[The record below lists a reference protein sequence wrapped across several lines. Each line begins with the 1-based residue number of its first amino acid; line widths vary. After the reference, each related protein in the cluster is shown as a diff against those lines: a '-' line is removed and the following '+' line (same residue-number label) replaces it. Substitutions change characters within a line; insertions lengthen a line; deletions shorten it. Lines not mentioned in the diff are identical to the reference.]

1 MSKYPSLSVCMIVKN
16 EEENLPRALASV
28 RGVAD
33 ELIVVDTGSKDRT
46 VEIAREFGAKVFH
59 FDWCDDF
66 SAARNESIRH
76 ATKDYILW
84 LDGDDEFQSNHPGEL
99 RKILKIHR
107 GKAFH
112 FLVQLLSEDR
122 KDEYYQVRLFPR
134 RKDILFEGRVHE
146 QPNYSLRRSGIL
158 TLVTQL
164 RIVHH
169 GYISPEN
176 IVQKLERNLKILE
189 AEQAEKKGDI
199 IVRFFRAKTTMG
211 LHRVKESEILYKKI
225 IEDAKNDKF
234 FRTTEY
240 WRMSY
245 LDLINVLA
253 AQGSYG
259 DAKTYIA
266 DLKNTFGTDFFCCY
280 YLGNILMRE
289 GDYPGALKELAA
301 AEKIGIEMGTFP
313 VNKPQM
319 LAGLHAYAGFCCA
332 KERRRLDAKEYAVK
346 ALKESGTDP
355 HLLDS
360 ISDTF
365 IILRD
370 PESLTTALSKMTPGT
385 GKYHYKTGMCHIYQ
399 GHMADAA
406 SELETALRL
415 GQQTRNCL
423 SALMLCYEG
432 LRLLDKAIALAS
444 EWGPVFEND
453 SELSKRLLSIYID
466 TCRYEEAS
474 GLLERLNGQKD
485 IELKAADIYIAAL
498 KEDWEKMLACS
509 LDLFQA
515 MAPDKVPSLEN
526 IIRLDKELLQINE
539 KKAALYMQ
547 QSIGL
552 FAAKSSSSFNS

>member
-1 MSKYPSLSVCMIVKN
+1 MSKYPTLSVCMIVKN
-16 EEENLPRALASV
+16 EEENLPVALASV

-46 VEIAREFGAKVFH
+46 VEIARRFGAKVFH

-66 SAARNESIRH
+66 SAARNESLRH
-76 ATKDYILW
+76 ATKDYIMW

-99 RKILKIHR
+99 REVLKMHR

-112 FLVQLLSEDR
+112 FLVQLLFENR

-146 QPNYSLRRSGIL
+146 QPNYSLRRSGIPTL
-158 TLVTQL
+158 TTQL

-169 GYISPEN
+169 GYNSPDN

-199 IVRFFRAKTTMG
+199 IVRFFRARTNMG
-211 LHRVKESEILYKKI
+211 LHRVKESETLYKEI
-225 IEDAKNDKF
+225 IEDAKKDRF

-253 AQGSYG
+253 AQCSYG

-266 DLKNTFGTDFFCCY
+266 DLKNNFGADFFSY
-280 YLGNILMRE
+280 YFLGNVLMRE
-289 GDYPGALKELAA
+289 GNYPDALKELAA
-301 AEKIGIEMGTFP
+301 AERADIEMGIFP

-319 LAGLHAYAGFCCA
+319 LAELHAHAGFCCA
-332 KERRRLDAKEYAVK
+332 KEGQRLDAIEYATK
-346 ALKESGTDP
+346 ALKECGTDP

-365 IILRD
+365 MILRD
-370 PESLTTALSKMTPGT
+370 PESLTTVLSKMAPGT
-385 GKYHYKTGMCHIYQ
+385 GKYHYKKGMYHIYR

-406 SELETALRL
+406 SELETALML
-415 GQQTRNCL
+415 GQKTRNCL
-423 SALMLCYEG
+423 SALMLCYEE
-432 LRLLDKAIALAS
+432 LRLLDKATALAS
-444 EWGPVFEND
+444 EWRPVFDSD
-453 SELSKRLLSIYID
+453 SELSKRLLTIYID

-474 GLLERLNGQKD
+474 GLLDRLNGQKD
-485 IELKAADIYIAAL
+485 IEMKAADIYIAAL

-515 MAPDKVPSLEN
+515 LALDKEPSLED
-526 IIRLDKELLQINE
+526 IIRLGQELLQKNE

-552 FAAKSSSSFNS
+552 FAAKSPS

>member
-1 MSKYPSLSVCMIVKN
+1 MSKYPTLSVCMIVKN
-16 EEENLPRALASV
+16 EEKNLPRALTSIK
-28 RGVAD
+28 GVAD
-33 ELIVVDTGSKDRT
+33 ELIVVDTGSEDKT
-46 VEIAREFGAKVFH
+46 VEIARGFGAKVFH

-66 SAARNESIRH
+66 SAARNESLRH

-84 LDGDDEFQSNHPGEL
+84 LDGDDEFQSNHPDEL
-99 RKILKIHR
+99 RKILKIYR

-112 FLVQLLSEDR
+112 FLVQLLFENR

-146 QPNYSLRRSGIL
+146 QPNYSLRRSGIP

-169 GYISPEN
+169 GYNNPDAN
-176 IVQKLERNLKILE
+176 ALKLQRNLKILE

-199 IVRFFRAKTTMG
+199 IVRFFRARTNMA
-211 LHRVKESEILYKKI
+211 LCMVKESVALYKEI
-225 IEDAKNDKF
+225 VNDAKKDSF

-259 DAKTYIA
+259 DAKAYIA
-266 DLKNTFGTDFFCCY
+266 DLKNNFGADFFSYY

-289 GDYPGALKELAA
+289 GDYSSALKELEA
-301 AEKIGIEMGTFP
+301 AETAGIEMGTFP

-319 LAGLHAYAGFCCA
+319 LAGLHTYTGFCCA
-332 KERRRLDAKEYAVK
+332 KEGRRLDAKEYAVK
-346 ALKESGTDP
+346 ALNECGTDQN
-355 HLLDS
+355 LLDS

-365 IILRD
+365 MILRD
-370 PESLTTALSKMTPGT
+370 PENLTTALSKMVPGT
-385 GKYHYKTGMCHIYQ
+385 GKYHYKKGMCHIYQ
-399 GHMADAA
+399 GHTADAA
-406 SELETALRL
+406 SELETALIL
-415 GQQTRNCL
+415 GQKTRNCL
-423 SALMLCYEG
+423 SALMLCYEE
-432 LRLLDKAIALAS
+432 LRLLDKATALAS
-444 EWGPVFEND
+444 EWMPVFESD

-466 TCRYEEAS
+466 TRRYEEAS

-485 IELKAADIYIAAL
+485 IEMKAADVYIAAL
-498 KEDWEKMLACS
+498 KEDWEKMLSCS

-515 MAPDKVPSLEN
+515 VAPDKEPSLED
-526 IIRLDKELLQINE
+526 IIRLGQGLLQINE

-552 FAAKSSSSFNS
+552 FATGSSS

>member
-1 MSKYPSLSVCMIVKN
+1 MSKYPSISVCMIVKN
-16 EEENLPRALASV
+16 EEENLPRALASIK
-28 RGVAD
+28 GVAD
-33 ELIVVDTGSKDRT
+33 ELIIVDTGSTDRT
-46 VEIAREFGAKVFH
+46 VEIARGFGAKVFH

-66 SAARNESIRH
+66 SAARNESLRH

-99 RKILKIHR
+99 RKILKKHH

-112 FLVQLLSEDR
+112 FLVQLLFENR

-158 TLVTQL
+158 TLATQL

-169 GYISPEN
+169 GYNSPDA

-189 AEQAEKKGDI
+189 AEQAEKEGDI
-199 IVRFFRAKTTMG
+199 IVRFFRAKTSMG
-211 LHRVKESEILYKKI
+211 LHRVKESEMLYREI
-225 IEDAKNDKF
+225 IEDAKKDRF
-234 FRTTEY
+234 FRSTEY

-259 DAKTYIA
+259 DAKTYIE
-266 DLKNTFGTDFFCCY
+266 DLKNNFGPDFFSYY

-289 GDYPGALKELAA
+289 GDYSGAVKELAT
-301 AEKIGIEMGTFP
+301 AERASIEMGIFP

-319 LAGLHAYAGFCCA
+319 LAELHAYAGFCCA
-332 KERRRLDAKEYAVK
+332 KEGRLLDAKEYAVK
-346 ALKESGTDP
+346 ALKECEADP

-365 IILRD
+365 MILRD
-370 PESLTTALSKMTPGT
+370 PESMTAALSKMAPGT
-385 GKYHYKTGMCHIYQ
+385 GEYHYKKGMCHIYQ

-406 SELETALRL
+406 SELETALTL
-415 GQQTRNCL
+415 GQKTRNCL
-423 SALMLCYEG
+423 SALMLCYEE
-432 LRLLDKAIALAS
+432 LRLLDKATTLAS
-444 EWGPVFEND
+444 EWRPVFESD
-453 SELSKRLLSIYID
+453 KELSKRLLTIYID
-466 TCRYEEAS
+466 TRRYEEAS

-485 IELKAADIYIAAL
+485 VEMKAADVYIAAL
-498 KEDWEKMLACS
+498 KEDWEKMLSCS
-509 LDLFQA
+509 LDLLHA
-515 MAPDKVPSLEN
+515 LAPDKEPSLED
-526 IIRLDKELLQINE
+526 IIRLDQELLHKNE
-539 KKAALYMQ
+539 KNAAHYMQ
-547 QSIGL
+547 QSIRL
-552 FAAKSSSSFNS
+552 FAAKSPASFNS

>member
-1 MSKYPSLSVCMIVKN
+1 VSKYPTLSVCMIVKN

-33 ELIVVDTGSKDRT
+33 EFIVVDTGSKDRT
-46 VEIAREFGAKVFH
+46 VEIARSFGAKVFH

-66 SAARNESIRH
+66 SAARNESLRH
-76 ATKDYILW
+76 ASKDYILW

-99 RKILKIHR
+99 RKILKTHR

-112 FLVQLLSEDR
+112 FMVQLLFENR

-146 QPNYSLRRSGIL
+146 QPNYSLRRSGIP
-158 TLVTQL
+158 TLATQL

-169 GYISPEN
+169 GYNSPDN

-199 IVRFFRAKTTMG
+199 IVRFFRAKTNMG
-211 LHRVKESEILYKKI
+211 LHRVKESEMLYKEI
-225 IEDAKNDKF
+225 IEDAKEDRF

-240 WRMSY
+240 WRISY

-266 DLKNTFGTDFFCCY
+266 DLKSTFGADFFSY
-280 YLGNILMRE
+280 YFLGNILMRE
-289 GDYPGALKELAA
+289 GDYSNALKELTA
-301 AEKIGIEMGTFP
+301 AESAGIEMGTFP

-332 KERRRLDAKEYAVK
+332 KEGRRLDAKEYALK
-346 ALKESGTDP
+346 AFEECGSDP
-355 HLLDS
+355 HLLNS

-365 IILRD
+365 MILRD
-370 PESLTTALSKMTPGT
+370 PENLTAVLSKMMPGT
-385 GKYHYKTGMCHIYQ
+385 GKYHYKKGMCHIYR

-406 SELETALRL
+406 SELETALTL
-415 GQQTRNCL
+415 GQKTRNCL
-423 SALMLCYEG
+423 SALMLCYEE
-432 LRLLDKAIALAS
+432 LSLFDKVIALAS
-444 EWGPVFEND
+444 EWRPVFDHD
-453 SELSKRLLSIYID
+453 SELLKRLLTVYID
-466 TCRYEEAS
+466 TCRYKEAS
-474 GLLERLNGQKD
+474 GLLDRLNGEKD
-485 IELKAADIYIAAL
+485 IEMKAADVYIAAL
-498 KEDWEKMLACS
+498 KDDWEKMLACS
-509 LDLFQA
+509 LDLFHTVV
-515 MAPDKVPSLEN
+515 PDKDPSLED
-526 IIRLDKELLQINE
+526 IIRLDQELIQNHE
-539 KKAALYMQ
+539 KKAAHYMQ
-547 QSIGL
+547 QSIAL
-552 FAAKSSSSFNS
+552 FAAKSPF

>member
-16 EEENLPRALASV
+16 EEANLPRALTSI

-46 VEIAREFGAKVFH
+46 MEIARNFGAKVFH

-66 SAARNESIRH
+66 SAARNESLKH

-84 LDGDDEFQSNHPGEL
+84 LDGDDEFQSNHSGEL
-99 RKILKIHR
+99 REILKKNR

-112 FLVQLLSEDR
+112 FLVQLLFENR
-122 KDEYYQVRLFPR
+122 KDEYYQVRMFPR
-134 RKDILFEGRVHE
+134 RKDVLFEGRVHE
-146 QPNYSLRRSGIL
+146 QPNYSLRRSGIP
-158 TLVTQL
+158 TLATQL

-169 GYISPEN
+169 GYNNANN
-176 IVQKLERNLKILE
+176 IVPKLERNLKILE

-199 IVRFFRAKTTMG
+199 IVRFFRAKTNMG
-211 LHRVKESEILYKKI
+211 LHRVKESETLYKEI
-225 IEDAKNDKF
+225 IEDAKKDRF

-240 WRMSY
+240 WRISY

-266 DLKNTFGTDFFCCY
+266 ELKNTFGADFFSYY

-289 GDYPGALKELAA
+289 GDYSGAMKELAA
-301 AEKIGIEMGTFP
+301 AERAGIEMGTFP

-319 LAGLHAYAGFCCA
+319 LAGLHAYSGFCCA
-332 KERRRLDAKEYAVK
+332 KEGRQIDAKDYAAK
-346 ALKESGTDP
+346 ALKECEADQ

-370 PESLTTALSKMTPGT
+370 PESLTAVLSKMVPGT
-385 GKYHYKTGMCHIYQ
+385 GKYHYKKGMCHIYL
-399 GHMADAA
+399 GNMSDAV
-406 SELETALRL
+406 SELETALVL
-415 GQQTRNCL
+415 GQKTRNCL
-423 SALMLCYEG
+423 SALMLCYEE
-432 LRLLDKAIALAS
+432 LRLLDKATTLAS
-444 EWGPVFEND
+444 EWMPVFDSD
-453 SELSKRLLSIYID
+453 SELSKRLLTTYID
-466 TCRYEEAS
+466 ARRYEEAS
-474 GLLERLNGQKD
+474 GLLDRLNGQKD
-485 IELKAADIYIAAL
+485 IEMKAADVYIAAL
-498 KEDWEKMLACS
+498 KEDWEKMLIFS
-509 LDLFQA
+509 LELFQA
-515 MAPDKVPSLEN
+515 LALDKEPSLED
-526 IIRLDKELLQINE
+526 IIRLDQELLKINE

-547 QSIGL
+547 QSIAL
-552 FAAKSSSSFNS
+552 FVAKSPS

>member
-1 MSKYPSLSVCMIVKN
+1 MIVKN
-16 EEENLPRALASV
+16 EEENLPRALTSV
-28 RGVAD
+28 RGIAD

-46 VEIAREFGAKVFH
+46 VEIARGFGAKVFH

-66 SAARNESIRH
+66 SAARNESLRH

-84 LDGDDEFQSNHPGEL
+84 LDGDDEFQLNYPGEL
-99 RKILKIHR
+99 RKILKMHR

-112 FLVQLLSEDR
+112 FLVQLLFENR

-134 RKDILFEGRVHE
+134 RKDICFEGRVHE
-146 QPNYSLRRSGIL
+146 QPNFSLRRSGIP
-158 TLVTQL
+158 TIATQL

-169 GYISPEN
+169 GYNNPDN

-189 AEQAEKKGDI
+189 AERAEKKGDI
-199 IVRFFRAKTTMG
+199 IVRFFRAKTNMG
-211 LHRVKESEILYKKI
+211 LNRVKESETLYKEI
-225 IEDAKNDKF
+225 IEDAKKDRF

-259 DAKTYIA
+259 EAKTYIA
-266 DLKNTFGTDFFCCY
+266 DLKNNFGADFFSYY

-289 GDYPGALKELAA
+289 GDYRGALKELAA
-301 AEKIGIEMGTFP
+301 AERAGIEMGTFP

-319 LAGLHAYAGFCCA
+319 LAGLHAYAGFCCV
-332 KERRRLDAKEYAVK
+332 KEGRQYDAKVYAAK
-346 ALKESGTDP
+346 ALKECGTDQ

-365 IILRD
+365 MILRD
-370 PESLTTALSKMTPGT
+370 QEGLTDVLSRMVPGT
-385 GKYHYKTGMCHIYQ
+385 GKYHYKKGMSNIYR

-406 SELETALRL
+406 SELESALTL
-415 GQQTRNCL
+415 GQKTRNCL
-423 SALMLCYEG
+423 SALMLCYEE
-432 LRLLDKAIALAS
+432 LHLLDKAAALAS
-444 EWGPVFEND
+444 EWMPVFESD
-453 SELSKRLLSIYID
+453 SELSKRLLMIYID

-485 IELKAADIYIAAL
+485 TELKAADVYIAAL

-515 MAPDKVPSLEN
+515 LAPDKEPSLED
-526 IIRLDKELLQINE
+526 IVSLDKDLLQINE
-539 KKAALYMQ
+539 KKAAFYMQ
-547 QSIGL
+547 QSMGL
-552 FAAKSSSSFNS
+552 FAAKSPS